1 MKVLGINILSGKI
14 HYCVLEGSKAS
25 PSLVEK
31 DRIVTISSAQV
42 PALMDWFETTIENLI
57 NRINPDKIAY
67 RQSLN
72 LNKAQQYNISYPHG
86 ILNLLAFKKNI
97 DIKSWVPQNFVAS
110 KLGLPKGS
118 NLLEICDQQF
128 GKNPPY
134 WDSGMKNSVLSAWMA
149 L

>member
-1 MKVLGINILSGKI
+1 VKVLGINILTGKI
-14 HYCVLEGSKAS
+14 YYCVVEGTKTS
-25 PSLVEK
+25 PLLIEK
-31 DRIVTISSAQV
+31 DRIVTITSAQV
-42 PALMDWFETTIENLI
+42 PSLMDWFETTFENLI

-86 ILNLLAFKKNI
+86 ILNLLAHKKHI
-97 DIKSWVPQNFVAS
+97 SIQSWVPQNFVAS
-110 KLGLPKGS
+110 KLGLLKGT
-118 NLLEICDQQF
+118 NLLEKCDLQF

-134 WDSGMKNSVLSAWMA
+134 WDSGMKNSILSAWMA